1 MNACLCM
8 FHIRPYQIRNN
19 SEKKTL
25 KKAGSMM
32 FMARFRVT
40 SVVQGG
46 PAAMGSAP
54 LQPQIHRRRTPGSKV
69 VAPQMSTGDRVRTDA
84 S

>member
-1 MNACLCM
+1 MHVYACFTFDHLQ
-8 FHIRPYQIRNN
+8 FGIIR
-19 SEKKTL
+19 EKKTL

-40 SVVQGG
+40 SVVQCG

-69 VAPQMSTGDRVRTDA
+69 FAPQMSTGDRVRPDA
-84 S
+84 C